1 MKHIK
6 RLVVFVLLFVIV
18 LSPIHTGFSF
28 ERKQHDKYMEEVLFK
43 NFKEIQNDNDANRC
57 FKAIGCAAYLT
68 IDQFNDNGQKDLDYL
83 VNEMKIKGLPSN
95 VSEISFNASGTTHRT
110 YTHRGWDFQY
120 VGEMKELWMERKVVL
135 ITTVDSLFDFEG
147 NTNKRDSFCALIYY
161 IHILGDHMDDTSY
174 YVKNGLKMDVGGR
187 VDEESIIDE
196 LQHHIGILFAD
207 QKYTHKYRSLTT
219 TLEKYD
225 NRFGELV
232 RSEGG
237 INSDEKFQE
246 KQELTEDLMKILTMY
261 IPEMLKEEQ
270 FFYERFY

>member
-18 LSPIHTGFSF
+18 LSPTHKGYSY
-28 ERKQHDKYMEEVLFK
+28 ERKQHDKYMEDVLFK
-43 NFKEIQNDNDANRC
+43 NFKEIQNDEDADRY
-57 FKAIGCAAYLT
+57 FRALGCAAYLT
-68 IDQFNDNGQKDLDYL
+68 IDQFNSNGQSDLDYL
-83 VNEMKIKGLPSN
+83 VKEMKIKGLPSN

-120 VGEMKELWMERKVVL
+120 YGEMKELWPERKEVL
-135 ITTVDSLFDFEG
+135 ITTVDSMFDFEG
-147 NTNKRDSFCALIYY
+147 NTKKRDSFCALVYY

-174 YVKNGLKMDVGGR
+174 YVKNGLKIDVGGR

-196 LQHHIGILFAD
+196 LLYHIERLFED
-207 QKYTHKYRSLTT
+207 QKHTHKYNSLTA

-225 NRFGELV
+225 SRFSTLV

-237 INSDEKFQE
+237 INTDEKFQK
-246 KQELTEDLMKILTMY
+246 KQELTQDLMKVLTMY

-270 FFYERFY
+270 FFNERFY